1 MLARILEIVT
11 GKDDVE
17 RVASRQDLRA
27 LNAYLKKRRL
37 WIPRKPKR
45 FLDAATFTPEQ
56 LVEALRQEAEELAGE
71 SFEPWVMEIEGK
83 KRLPAFSN
91 LKKME
96 IFSGKVSKELDKV
109 FGLGAVEFLVED
121 IIKDS
126 DIDFVDLNPLNEM
139 RWEICVRKG

>member
-45 FLDAATFTPEQ
+45 FLDVATFTPEQ

-109 FGLGAVEFLVED
+109 FGLGAV
-121 IIKDS
+121 
-126 DIDFVDLNPLNEM
+126 
-139 RWEICVRKG
+139 